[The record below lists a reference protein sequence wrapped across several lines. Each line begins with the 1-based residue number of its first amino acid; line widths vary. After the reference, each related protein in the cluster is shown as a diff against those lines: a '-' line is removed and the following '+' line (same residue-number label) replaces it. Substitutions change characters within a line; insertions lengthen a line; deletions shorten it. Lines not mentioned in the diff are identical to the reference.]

1 MPVDSTTREFT
12 VDVTVLLDNK
22 IKVNLEL
29 EDMTWD
35 LSKPHPSDEVKQ
47 LILQDGP
54 VLDTDG
60 NEWEITPDEVRGI
73 AVTLTPPVEPPRLTT
88 AAGPLPASTRIT
100 AGENACQKESQQ

>member
-1 MPVDSTTREFT
+1 MPADSNNREFT
-12 VDVTVLLDNK
+12 VEAAVLLENK
-22 IKVNLEL
+22 VLVHLEL

-73 AVTLTPPVEPPRLTT
+73 AVTLTPR
-88 AAGPLPASTRIT
+88 
-100 AGENACQKESQQ
+100 